1 MAAQAALDKKAEDV
15 RILDLSG
22 ISPVADYFV
31 LCTTRSDA
39 QVKAVTDSVSEALE
53 KAGARFFHREGTA
66 DTGWIL
72 MDYGDVIVHVFKPS
86 EREYYDLERLW
97 AGAKVETVSE
107 PSKAEPR
114 EPVPRL

>member
-15 RILDLSG
+15 KILDLSG
-22 ISPVADYFV
+22 MSPVADYFV

-39 QVKAVTDSVSEALE
+39 QVKAVTDSISEALD

-66 DTGWIL
+66 ETGWIL
-72 MDYGDVIVHVFKPS
+72 MDYGDVIVHVFKPH

-97 AGAKVETVSE
+97 AGAKVETVTE
-107 PSKAEPR
+107 PITAERSASVSTP
-114 EPVPRL
+114 